1 MTNIEI
7 EIKKQKKLI
16 EQLLVV
22 EELRNGYNLTP
33 IKHYYDGKINA
44 FNFCLKL
51 FEDEK

>member
-7 EIKKQKKLI
+7 EIKKQRKLI
-16 EQLLVV
+16 TQLLVE
-22 EELRNGYNLTP
+22 EELRKGYDQSP